1 MDVVTKLFK
10 KRELKKLVRWIIARK
25 NTILVLTQ
33 KSTFFYHFHTFLTF
47 LHDIPRR
54 CNFQALL
61 ASPLT
66 RTPRT
71 NRRKTIGESLRNASL
86 LARGSEPIMKQ
97 HLEMLH
103 KQESKDNKSSDKLE
117 KLRGEKNSLKRR
129 SLALGKNF
137 SSSRLENAMAV
148 YCSSPSTRKMAI
160 V

>member
-1 MDVVTKLFK
+1 
-10 KRELKKLVRWIIARK
+10 
-25 NTILVLTQ
+25 
-33 KSTFFYHFHTFLTF
+33 
-47 LHDIPRR
+47 
-54 CNFQALL
+54 
-61 ASPLT
+61 
-66 RTPRT
+66 
-71 NRRKTIGESLRNASL
+71 
-86 LARGSEPIMKQ
+86 MKQ

-148 YCSSPSTRKMAI
+148 YCSSPRKMAI